1 MFTSHSKCVSIKH
14 LYVLHKGPISSQN
27 CFHDEHKNLVFPSP
41 DIGVEIQDFP
51 EIISVYFFSSFV
63 SSIIGDVFFQIVNV
77 SLINFDLNV

>member
-51 EIISVYFFSSFV
+51 EIISVYLFSSFV
-63 SSIIGDVFFQIVNV
+63 SSIIGDLFCQIVNV
-77 SLINFDLNV
+77 LINFDLNV